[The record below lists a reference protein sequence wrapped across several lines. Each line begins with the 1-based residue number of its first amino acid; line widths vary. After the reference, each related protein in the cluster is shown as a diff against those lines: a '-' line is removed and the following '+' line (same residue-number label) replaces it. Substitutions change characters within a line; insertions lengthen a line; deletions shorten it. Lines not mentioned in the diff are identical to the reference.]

1 MHIDSLYRNLITYPS
16 PSKFTYVFN
25 NIIKNINSVKIS
37 SIELGNTT
45 SFVSSKKNNNFFTIY
60 LPNKLND
67 PNGTKVQLP
76 DVLLQA
82 IPDFINS
89 FNSILNKLF
98 NSSFTLFGTNNNPV
112 ETSEKYFYIFYLN
125 TNLTILFDFNS
136 CDMPPSLQ
144 SILTINAGWTS
155 MYGLVLQIQNYVL
168 KQYNARVEYLKSNTA
183 PAINLDS
190 GHFGLVDSSGN
201 YLVPNGSDIYQVDS
215 DGNNLG
221 INLIVDK
228 RNGPILTI
236 PVFDRRFRLDPSGNN
251 IGIVDCVRNDPMLL
265 NNNPYNSNINYD
277 SEILTNPIDILN
289 NNLENLKYDIYTT
302 YVNDVDSYFL
312 NGGTSPGNGILD
324 NLDSGNIY
332 IPPGYLLA
340 GGLLNAKSIYYINNI
355 NNFPTS
361 KSIQMYNL
369 QFKTVSLTQQIY
381 ITNTF
386 DDINNPLSTNTTKQK
401 YYYYY
406 VDSSGQSWSN
416 GDTLDNINTLE
427 NLLDQY
433 YLYLNDF
440 ISGEQYSDPNY
451 TVDLSKDIAPFE
463 IDFECIPSVN
473 AVSNNITTLE
483 KLTYMPIG
491 YLLGFKP
498 NPTYFFSSIINNL
511 STDIK
516 SFNPASLSGSY
527 YVFLKINDWGNYN
540 FFDHTLL
547 GKVLLPESAGSSSYG
562 SYATS
567 NSIINSGYK
576 FRQPVNINRLDIE
589 LIDYL
594 GNTLELNGC
603 DWSITLQFTVEY
615 SAIDKA
621 EYEKKNLVFDTRTI
635 DTKKITTSLIKK

>member
-1 MHIDSLYRNLITYPS
+1 MHIDSLYRNAITYPS

-25 NIIKNINSVKIS
+25 NIIKNVNSVKIG

-45 SFVSSKKNNNFFTIY
+45 SIVSSKKNNNFFTIY

-67 PNGTKVQLP
+67 PNGMKIELP

-82 IPDFINS
+82 IPDFISS
-89 FNSILNKLF
+89 FNTILNKNF
-98 NSSFTLFGTNNNPV
+98 NSSYALFGTNNTPV
-112 ETSEKYFYIFYLN
+112 EIVEKYFYIFYLN

-136 CDMPPSLQ
+136 CDMPPSLKT
-144 SILTINAGWTS
+144 ILTINAGWTS

-168 KQYNARVEYLKSNTA
+168 NQYNARVEYLETNTA
-183 PAINLDS
+183 SAINLDS

-201 YLVPNGSDIYQVDS
+201 YFVANDSDIYNVDD

-221 INLIVDK
+221 INLIPNNSK
-228 RNGPILTI
+228 GPVLTI

-265 NNNPYNSNINYD
+265 NNNPYNSNIN
-277 SEILTNPIDILN
+277 SNPIDVLN
-289 NNLENLKYDIYTT
+289 NNLNNLKYDIYTT
-302 YVNDVDSYFL
+302 YVNDIYNYYLD
-312 NGGTSPGNGILD
+312 GGTSPGNGILD
-324 NLDSGNIY
+324 NLDSGNIK
-332 IPPGYLLA
+332 IPQGYLLA
-340 GGLLNAKSIYYINNI
+340 GTLLNTKSIYYINNI

-361 KSIQMYNL
+361 ESVQMYNL
-369 QFKTVSLTQQIY
+369 KFKSVSLTQQIY

-386 DDINNPLSTNTTKQK
+386 DAINNPLSTNTTQQK

-416 GDTLDNINTLE
+416 GDTLDTINTID

-433 YLYLNDF
+433 YLYTHNF
-440 ISGEQYSDPNY
+440 ITGDQYSDPFY
-451 TVDLSKDIAPFE
+451 TVDLGKDIAPYE
-463 IDFECIPSVN
+463 INFECSPYVSAVN
-473 AVSNNITTLE
+473 NNITTLE

-491 YLLGFKP
+491 YILGFKP
-498 NPTYFFSSIINNL
+498 NPTYFFTPILNNL
-511 STDIK
+511 SVNLN
-516 SFNPASLSGSY
+516 SLNPASLSGSY
-527 YVFLKINDWGNYN
+527 YVFLKINDWGYYN
-540 FFDHTLL
+540 FFDQTLL
-547 GKVLLPESAGSSSYG
+547 GKILLPESAGSSSYG

-567 NSIINSGYK
+567 NSIINSNYR

-589 LIDYL
+589 LVDYL
-594 GNTLELNGC
+594 GETIELNGC
-603 DWSITLQFTVEY
+603 DWSLTLQFTIDY
-615 SAIDKA
+615 NSIDKA